1 MLGVLLRDVVQK
13 VIETEGEPP
22 DRVALTHPANWGSFR
37 CVLSEE
43 VARQARLKNLF
54 LVTEPEAAAAYY
66 TASRQVADGETVAV
80 YDLGGGTFD
89 TTVLRQSLGRTSRT
103 WCVPRSS
110 PLSWTCIHTMSSR
123 LVPPHWSPM
132 LPILNTIRSDTMG
145 GSTTDDSTKG
155 DTPVVAPRPH
165 SNGRGEHGSRRPS
178 SATRCAAAHTG
189 AALAEPEGGGSLP
202 RINRPRAG
210 PDRHRRGGGPGWVIV
225 LAIFT
230 GMNDT
235 RAFPSSGSTLLSE
248 PAPAVVATVGPVLAT
263 PALGTPSRQGKLLA
277 AQSRHRTRCPCA
289 GSSKQSVPPP

>member
-66 TASRQVADGETVAV
+66 TASRQLADGETVAV

-110 PLSWTCIHTMSSR
+110 PLSAHCPGHASTLCRRAWCRHTGRPCCPSS
-123 LVPPHWSPM
+123 
-132 LPILNTIRSDTMG
+132 IRSAP
-145 GSTTDDSTKG
+145 
-155 DTPVVAPRPH
+155 TPW
-165 SNGRGEHGSRRPS
+165 
-178 SATRCAAAHTG
+178 AAARQTTVRRATPQSWHHDPTPTAAANTVLGARPQQRDAQPPIPAQRSRNRRAAALSLVLTDRERALTGTG
-189 AALAEPEGGGSLP
+189 AAVALAG
-202 RINRPRAG
+202 
-210 PDRHRRGGGPGWVIV
+210 
-225 LAIFT
+225 
-230 GMNDT
+230 
-235 RAFPSSGSTLLSE
+235 
-248 PAPAVVATVGPVLAT
+248 
-263 PALGTPSRQGKLLA
+263 
-277 AQSRHRTRCPCA
+277 
-289 GSSKQSVPPP
+289 